1 MWWIWFS
8 IGVIVG
14 YIMTALMV
22 VASREDR
29 RNERRDERILPGVPE
44 GAQSMGETD
53 AHLPGLQDER

>member
-1 MWWIWFS
+1 MGWIWFS

-29 RNERRDERILPGVPE
+29 RNERRDERILPAVPE
-44 GAQSMGETD
+44 GASSVGEAD
-53 AHLPGLQDER
+53 AHLPSLQDER

>member
-1 MWWIWFS
+1 MDWIWFS

-29 RNERRDERILPGVPE
+29 MNERRDERILPAVPE
-44 GAQSMGETD
+44 GTSGMGEGEQN
-53 AHLPGLQDER
+53 LPGLQDER

>member
-1 MWWIWFS
+1 MGWIWFS

-29 RNERRDERILPGVPE
+29 RNERRDERVFSDVPT
-44 GAQSMGETD
+44 GASSVGETD

>member
-1 MWWIWFS
+1 MGWIWFS

-44 GAQSMGETD
+44 GAQGMGEAD
-53 AHLPGLQDER
+53 AHLPSLQDER

>member
-1 MWWIWFS
+1 MGWIWFS

-29 RNERRDERILPGVPE
+29 RNERRDESILPAVPE
-44 GAQSMGETD
+44 GAQGMGKTD

>member
-1 MWWIWFS
+1 MGWIWFS

-29 RNERRDERILPGVPE
+29 MNERRDERVFSDVPT
-44 GAQSMGETD
+44 GASSVGETD

>member
-1 MWWIWFS
+1 MGWIWFS

-29 RNERRDERILPGVPE
+29 RNERRDERILPAVPE
-44 GAQSMGETD
+44 GASSVGETD